1 MLMILVNLVELTHF
15 LLVVRI
21 SMVVTIRSLGAIN
34 LGIAEL
40 VKVVAGCLPLC
51 L

>member
-15 LLVVRI
+15 FLIVRV
-21 SMVVTIRSLGAIN
+21 SVVTIGSLGAIN
-34 LGIAEL
+34 FGVAEL
-40 VKVVAGCLPLC
+40 VKVIAGCLPLR